1 MSRQMWS
8 AQFHAGQEIVLSA
21 DQDVSGWP
29 PQLAPYL
36 DRTGQSLGELAGFY
50 LPRTCSWPAPA

>member
-1 MSRQMWS
+1 MWS
-8 AQFHAGQEIVLSA
+8 AQFHAGQETVLSA

-36 DRTGQSLGELAGFY
+36 DRTGQLLWKAGRILSATY
-50 LPRTCSWPAPA
+50 L